1 MQGERGWGR
10 GRAVGRV
17 GEEVA
22 GDAEVFRRT
31 YEAEASR
38 PGFVSASGVLCL
50 AGAHRWCP
58 QRYMGRAKRALIKGF
73 DQKKTHHLPSSPPF
87 VHSGFRGRKRCGPG
101 FRQQSE
107 ICCEQPWRKKK
118 GRRGEKKRKG
128 REGAGLGGA
137 QGVGFKLCCR
147 WT

>member
-1 MQGERGWGR
+1 MQGERGWGK
-10 GRAVGRV
+10 RV
-17 GEEVA
+17 GGGRGV
-22 GDAEVFRRT
+22 DAEVFRRT
-31 YEAEASR
+31 YEAAAASR
-38 PGFVSASGVLCL
+38 PGFASASGVLCL

-87 VHSGFRGRKRCGPG
+87 CTQWISRAKNDAGQVSDKNRRFAAK
-101 FRQQSE
+101 
-107 ICCEQPWRKKK
+107 QPWRAGK
-118 GRRGEKKRKG
+118 GGEG
-128 REGAGLGGA
+128 WGGSGGQGA